1 MQKNQVMAL
10 IIIGVLVVVSV
21 IASNLPASNER
32 STNITEGTL
41 STLEEVT
48 LEGEGLHKIVVVP
61 IQGVIDDAPA
71 ESLDVFGTSTFSL
84 SLIERALKQA
94 EKDDAVK
101 ALILKVNSPGGSVV
115 ASDTLY
121 RAILRFKEHSGK
133 PVVVSMGSV
142 AASGGYYISLA
153 ADKIIAYPDTLTGSI
168 GVIMTLPNYGALA
181 KTIGYEEVVFKSGPL
196 KDMGDPLQPVTE
208 EARRAFQSII
218 DDTFAHFVSLV
229 SDRRHMSLEEVMN
242 KATGAVYTGSQAL
255 RLGLID
261 DLGDFERAVIEAKS
275 LAKLDEARL
284 VEYREKKKSTF
295 LPDWIESLKAP
306 YDEPLSRL
314 ANGLEKLLTQERT
327 PKLWFIWR

>member
-1 MQKNQVMAL
+1 MQKNQVIAL
-10 IIIGVLVVVSV
+10 IIIGVLVAVSV
-21 IASNLPASNER
+21 IANNVLTTEER
-32 STNITEGTL
+32 STTLTEGAL
-41 STLEEVT
+41 PPLEEVT
-48 LEGEGLHKIVVVP
+48 IDGEGRHKIVV
-61 IQGVIDDAPA
+61 ISLQGVIDEATD
-71 ESLDVFGTSTFSL
+71 SLDLFGTSTFSL
-84 SLIERALKQA
+84 SAIERALKQA
-94 EKDDAVK
+94 EKDDAVQ
-101 ALILKVNSPGGSVV
+101 AIILKVNSPGGSVV
-115 ASDTLY
+115 ASDALY
-121 RAILRFKEHSGK
+121 RAVLRFKEHRGK

-208 EARRAFQSII
+208 EARQAFQGII
-218 DDTFAHFVSLV
+218 DDTFTHFVSLV
-229 SDRRHMSLEEVMN
+229 SEKRHMSLEKVMDI
-242 KATGAVYTGSQAL
+242 ATGAVYTGSQAL

-284 VEYREKKKSTF
+284 IEYREKKSTF
-295 LPDWIESLKAP
+295 LPGWIESLKAP
-306 YDEPLSRL
+306 SDEPLSRL